1 MNGQP
6 YTEDFQWGNESSEAF
21 GTKGKEYFF
30 PNISSLEYVV
40 RKLEFSK
47 LKKKERENIL
57 ADKMLLNKILSETNV

>member
-1 MNGQP
+1 MNTGPGQKIF
-6 YTEDFQWGNESSEAF
+6 TEEMKSSKAF

-47 LKKKERENIL
+47 LEKKRENIL